1 LVHKV
6 VVFMPSLAGGG
17 AEGVTLTLCD
27 GLARQGFDVRLVVGT
42 SAGALSNAIPPG
54 VSIEDLH
61 APRALAGVGALFRYL
76 RRERPDVVIS
86 AISHASII
94 AAFVV
99 RLGLRRGKLIVMH
112 HNTTSISTRHSPRRR
127 DRLVPMLCA
136 VAYRMANRIIA
147 VSHGVAAD
155 LARSSHIPIE
165 RIQVVPNP
173 IVYDRIRSLAAQ
185 DIDADVL
192 PGGCAPLVIAA
203 GRLETQKGFDVLL
216 RAFAAV
222 RVPCRLVILGDGP
235 LRGELIS
242 MVDELR
248 LTGRVEFPGFIANPY
263 PYFRQASVYVLGS
276 RWEGLPT
283 VLLEALAFRLRI
295 VSTDCPSGPREILS
309 GVEGAELVPVD
320 DHEALAEAIDRA
332 VTAGPLSQP
341 RDDWRGYDVGSIMK
355 QLTAVVEEVVSA
367 R

>member
-1 LVHKV
+1 MHKV

-17 AEGVTLTLCD
+17 AETVTLTLCD
-27 GLARQGFDVRLVVGT
+27 GLARQGYDVRLVVGT
-42 SAGALSNAIPPG
+42 SSGALSNAIPAG
-54 VSIEDLH
+54 VSIEDLR
-61 APRALAGVGALFRYL
+61 ASRALAGVAALFRYL

-99 RLGLRRGKLIVMH
+99 RLGVRRSGLIVMH
-112 HNTTSISTRHSPRRR
+112 HNTTSISTRRSVRRR

-136 VAYRMANRIIA
+136 VAYRMADRIIA

-155 LARSSHIPIE
+155 LSRSSHIPIA

-173 IVYDRIRSLAAQ
+173 IDYDRIQSLAAQ
-185 DIDADVL
+185 DIDAATL
-192 PGGCAPLVIAA
+192 PGGRAPLVVAA

-216 RAFAAV
+216 RAFAAM
-222 RVPCRLVILGDGP
+222 REPSRLVILGDGP
-235 LRGELIS
+235 LRGDLVAT
-242 MVDELR
+242 VDEFG
-248 LTGRVEFPGFIANPY
+248 LTGRVELPGFVKNPY
-263 PYFRQASVYVLGS
+263 AYFRQANAYVLAS

-295 VSTDCPSGPREILS
+295 VSTDCPSGPSEILS

-320 DHEALAEAIDRA
+320 DHEALAEALDRA
-332 VTAGPLSQP
+332 VTAGPLRQT
-341 RDDWRGYDVGSIMK
+341 RDDWRAYDVGSIIK
-355 QLTAVVEEVVSA
+355 QLSAVVEEVASA